1 MRWQRYR
8 TRRSLIQCIQIQ
20 QKIPDW
26 VAQPSTRREADKNN
40 VLLTSPGF
48 DLNLLSALRA
58 QNLETEAKGQR

>member
-1 MRWQRYR
+1 MHTDTTKN
-8 TRRSLIQCIQIQ
+8 TRLGGTTIHE
-20 QKIPDW
+20 
-26 VAQPSTRREADKNN
+26 READKNN